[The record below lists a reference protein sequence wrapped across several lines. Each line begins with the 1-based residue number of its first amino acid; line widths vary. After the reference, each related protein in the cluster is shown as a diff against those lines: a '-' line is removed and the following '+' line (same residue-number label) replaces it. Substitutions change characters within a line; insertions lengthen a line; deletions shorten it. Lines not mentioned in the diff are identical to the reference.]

1 MQFSIGDIVMFLT
14 ILGFGLYSTKQ
25 YYKSKHKKYLL
36 FLLVCIYGIF
46 NRNHMISING
56 VEINNTIYV
65 EMFRYIIVVPMIILG
80 YKLYKRKELF

>member
-14 ILGFGLYSTKQ
+14 ILGLGLYSAKQ

-46 NRNHMISING
+46 NRNSMISINR

-65 EMFRYIIVVPMIILG
+65 EIFRYIIVVPIIILG